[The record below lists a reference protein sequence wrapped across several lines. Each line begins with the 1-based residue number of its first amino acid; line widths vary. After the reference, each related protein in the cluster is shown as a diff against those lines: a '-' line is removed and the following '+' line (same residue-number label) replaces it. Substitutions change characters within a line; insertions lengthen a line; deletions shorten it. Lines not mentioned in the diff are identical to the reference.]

1 MKNSIF
7 ILSIILLGSGIIY
20 GQPVTNK
27 NVLDKLYF
35 KAGAEF
41 YSMKGDNGGSRGD
54 VGDISLIGSVI
65 YDYEEN
71 VQLEFVYKYGFERS
85 YQGDSRTYISGEES
99 IYEGT
104 SETLTD
110 YDIDLKLSYFLNRDK
125 TLNPIYL
132 TGKLGFDVQ
141 NRKIHKYESH
151 RGINSTFSNYGST
164 IVSSYNRLLAGPG
177 LGAGIFLAFGKIN
190 FQAETGAEFRIAPFV
205 DAGYKEFGLNVSS
218 ALVYKF

>member
-7 ILSIILLGSGIIY
+7 ILGIVLLGSGIIY

-41 YSMKGDNGGSRGD
+41 YSLKRDDGGFKGDA
-54 VGDISLIGSVI
+54 GDISLIGSVI

-85 YQGDSRTYISGEES
+85 YQGNSRTYVSGEES
-99 IYEGT
+99 INEGT

-110 YDIDLKLSYFLNRDK
+110 YDIDLKLNYFLNKDK

-141 NRKIHKYESH
+141 NRKLYRYENH
-151 RGINSTFSNYGST
+151 IGLNSTFSSFGNT
-164 IVSSYNRLLAGPG
+164 VVSSYNRLLAGPG

-190 FQAETGAEFRIAPFV
+190 FQAESSADFRIAPFV
-205 DAGYKEFGLNVSS
+205 DTGYKELGLNVSA

>member
-7 ILSIILLGSGIIY
+7 ILSIILLGSEIIY
-20 GQPVTNK
+20 GQQVTNK
-27 NVLDKLYF
+27 NVLDKMYF

-41 YSMKGDNGGSRGD
+41 YSLKGEDGGSRGD

-85 YQGDSRTYISGEES
+85 YQGDSRSYVSGEES
-99 IYEGT
+99 INEGT
-104 SETLTD
+104 SEALTD
-110 YDIDLKLSYFLNRDK
+110 YDIDLKLNYFLNRDK

-132 TGKLGFDVQ
+132 MGKLGFDVQ
-141 NRKIHKYESH
+141 NRKLYKFESH
-151 RGINSTFSNYGST
+151 YGHNVAYSSFGKT
-164 IVSSYNRLLAGPG
+164 VVSYYNRLLAGPG

-205 DAGYKEFGLNVSS
+205 DSGYKEFGLNVSA